1 MKQGRLAG
9 CTVIGWGYDDSWV
22 LGTNY
27 LAKAI
32 NHQSRLG
39 PDKGGFR
46 SNLVWWR
53 LIFTYG
59 RMRLA

>member
-1 MKQGRLAG
+1 M
-9 CTVIGWGYDDSWV
+9 V
-22 LGTNY
+22 NY

-32 NHQSRLG
+32 NHYSRLG

-53 LIFTYG
+53 LNLYVVEWD
-59 RMRLA
+59 